1 MWLFTQYGFYSAV
14 CARQGDGSHGQPVD
28 PNRIMLRARRR
39 EHLDRLLAR
48 FTDILGRVEVH
59 ESTAT
64 DYRFRIFVDK
74 TDWAS
79 VLRDLGD
86 ELDYDNFKSAV
97 ANRLTGDT
105 DGNYEHA
112 LHDVWEV
119 MYGLQR
125 SE

>member
-1 MWLFTQYGFYSAV
+1 MWLFTQYGFFSAV

-28 PNRIMLRARRR
+28 PDRIMIRARRR

-48 FTDILGRVEVH
+48 FAEAFDGIEVH

-74 TDWAS
+74 TDWAD
-79 VLRDLGD
+79 VLQDLGD

-97 ANRLTGDT
+97 ANRLTSDT
-105 DGNYEHA
+105 DGDYENA